1 MNKANKAWLR
11 KFFLPSEKQDQ
22 VWELYHENSKIG
34 RYVHSPTDEEVRR
47 QMNELHLSLPYEG
60 YPIVEL
66 PKSLAPVKKPLDEAI
81 VSRISVRNL
90 IPGPVSLKDLATLLY
105 LSYGESRNKNNTEYP
120 RPFRVVPS
128 GGGLYPLEIFFHS
141 AKVSGLET
149 AGIYHFNPTKHHLR
163 FLTSGDKTEELA
175 NAVVNPDLIKRASL
189 IIFITAMFERSVFKY
204 QERGYRFTLLEAG
217 HVAQNLNLVS
227 IALGLGSVNIGGY
240 FDREIDDLLGIDGV
254 THSTIY
260 MMAIG
265 QTTQSHL

>member
-1 MNKANKAWLR
+1 MNKARLQKIL
-11 KFFLPSEKQDQ
+11 LPPEKQDQ

-34 RYVHSPTDEEVRR
+34 RHFHSPPDEEVRR
-47 QMNELHLSLPYEG
+47 HMNEWHLSLPYEG

-66 PKSLAPVKKPLDEAI
+66 PKSPTPIKQSLAETI

-90 IPGPVSLKDLATLLY
+90 IPGPVSLKDLATMLY
-105 LSYGESRNKNNTEYP
+105 LSYGESRNNNNTEYP

-141 AKVSGLET
+141 AKVSGLKT
-149 AGIYHFNPTKHHLR
+149 AGIYHFNPTKHYLR
-163 FLTSGDKTEELA
+163 FLSSGDKTEELA
-175 NAVVNPDLIKRASL
+175 NAVVYPDLIRRASL
-189 IIFITAMFERSVFKY
+189 TIFITAMFERSVFKY
-204 QERGYRFTLLEAG
+204 QDRGYRFTLLEAG

-227 IALGLGSVNIGGY
+227 TALGLGSINIGGY

-260 MMAIG
+260 MIAIG
-265 QTTQSHL
+265 RKN